1 MTYIGISMLSLEI
14 VQQNQQDLTATMTA
28 RTVLPWFTTASTAAT
43 PGAISVRQDLQ
54 PYHAQTTTDHNR
66 LSPIPP
72 SSSSSTTE
80 DSVHNRSSSTQNH
93 LNLSLYSN
101 SDSINALNRTYK
113 DKKFVSKA
121 GQLHLP
127 EGMSLFNDTLWCTFY
142 QTFITNMTISVKTS
156 LN

>member
-1 MTYIGISMLSLEI
+1 MLSLET

-28 RTVLPWFTTASTAAT
+28 RTVLPWFATATATASPA
-43 PGAISVRQDLQ
+43 GAISVRQNLQ
-54 PYHAQTTTDHNR
+54 PYHPQTTAMDHNR

-93 LNLSLYSN
+93 LNISLYSN
-101 SDSINALNRTYK
+101 PDSINALNRTYK

-127 EGMSLFNDTLWCTFY
+127 EGMSLFTFTLWYSCHK
-142 QTFITNMTISVKTS
+142 ILSPNMTECVKIS
-156 LN
+156 LH